1 MTNWSWS
8 LQQGLD
14 PQNEAKSLFS
24 IDFYS
29 VFNDGPGTISVQ
41 NPIQIQRHNRKYCKK
56 QAKSNLSGPRLDAMT
71 NCSWSLQQGLDPQNE
86 AKSLFSIDFYS
97 VLRAGHESHFWRK
110 SCHQKPPV
118 AKPLIFTAFRVR
130 LLKKPG
136 RNDQLQLVIAD
147 RGFKTIG
154 FYRSKWPTQVGH
166 CSACCENIDFY
177 SIQSAS
183 IIRARNSGHMQLP
196 NAFGSCNALRFLRN
210 QRK

>member
-110 SCHQKPPV
+110 SCHKKPPV

-130 LLKKPG
+130 P
-136 RNDQLQLVIAD
+136 RTQ
-147 RGFKTIG
+147 
-154 FYRSKWPTQVGH
+154 WPTAVGH
-166 CSACCENIDFY
+166 CRSALQKHWFLPIGIAHASWSLQRLLRKHWFLQHSECVENAGPKSRPHAITKR
-177 SIQSAS
+177 IW
-183 IIRARNSGHMQLP
+183 
-196 NAFGSCNALRFLRN
+196 
-210 QRK
+210 

>member
-1 MTNWSWS
+1 MGLAPVSVQNSIQIKRRNRKYCKKLSKSNLFGPRLAAMTNWSWS

-14 PQNEAKSLFS
+14 PQNEARSLFS

-41 NPIQIQRHNRKYCKK
+41 NPIQIQRHNRKYSKK

-118 AKPLIFTAFRVR
+118 AKPLIFI
-130 LLKKPG
+130 P
-136 RNDQLQLVIAD
+136 
-147 RGFKTIG
+147 
-154 FYRSKWPTQVGH
+154 
-166 CSACCENIDFY
+166 
-177 SIQSAS
+177 
-183 IIRARNSGHMQLP
+183 
-196 NAFGSCNALRFLRN
+196 FLDYLIF
-210 QRK
+210 